1 MKTHLLEVRNK
12 LNNRLHLKAWFE
24 TKIAANEAAFAILRA
39 NPDRYSI
46 DISYVKPNDPTNS

>member
-12 LNNRLHLKAWFE
+12 FSNRLHLKAWFE

-39 NPDRYSI
+39 NPNRYSI
-46 DISYVKPNDPTNS
+46 EISSLSFS